1 MKLYKKIVIVIT
13 GIIILITGILT
24 HQNPLLMVPLFISL
38 FVMGFQSEANR
49 IGVLIGSVNSLVY
62 TGAYIYMGVYA
73 SAASALL
80 FSFPIQL
87 MTFFR
92 WKRKAYKKTVV
103 FKRMSDKVRVLFS
116 VGVLA
121 LWAVTAYI
129 FTLKD
134 YQYAVWD
141 SYLFIMGFIVPILT
155 MLAYIEY
162 TYLWIINCI
171 IGLFLNVQ
179 MFLVDHTTANYFIYG
194 VYALYSVIGAY
205 ISVQR
210 YYKEQ
215 QNISDKKMKPWKRI
229 FAVVLAVIISL
240 GGLFVTVKDELLYP
254 SYEMT
259 DSIKF
264 AQSLGRGWNL
274 GNTMDACEK
283 FSSEKAGLETETMWG
298 NPETTKEL
306 FAYVKECGF
315 DSIRIPITWAQHLG
329 DAPDYTIDKAWL
341 DRVNTMVDWCYEL
354 DMKVIINVHH
364 DDAFWLITDNAHKEQ
379 STEILTKIWAQLC
392 ERFKNYDENLV
403 FDVMNEPRVAN
414 AEDEWQGN
422 EESREVVN
430 HLNFAALETIRN
442 GGGYNA
448 TRYVMIP
455 TYAASG
461 LPENVNAL
469 KLPDDDRVLI
479 SVHYYHATAHQSEF
493 SDAEE
498 VWGNMSKLELY
509 KIFRNIHERFIDKG
523 YGVVLSEFG
532 YTDRDNIQNLAE
544 NTRFYVELAE
554 KMGFSCMVWDN
565 GESFMLID
573 RTALSKKYPE
583 YIDAIVGE

>member
-1 MKLYKKIVIVIT
+1 MKLYKKIIIVIT
-13 GIIILITGILT
+13 GIIILITGIVT
-24 HQNPLLMVPLFISL
+24 HQQPLLMVPLFISL

-92 WKRKAYKKTVV
+92 WKKKAYKKTVV
-103 FKRMSDKVRVLFS
+103 FKKMSTKARILFAA
-116 VGVLA
+116 GVVA
-121 LWAVTAYI
+121 LWSVTAYI

-134 YQYAVWD
+134 YQYAIWD

-162 TYLWIINCI
+162 TYLWIVNCI

-179 MFLVDHTTANYFIYG
+179 MFLVDYTTANYFIYG
-194 VYALYSVIGAY
+194 VYALCSVIGAY

-210 YYKEQ
+210 FYKEQ
-215 QNISDKKMKPWKRI
+215 QNIPDKKMKLWKRI
-229 FAVVLAVIISL
+229 VAVALAVIISL
-240 GGLFVTVKDELLYP
+240 GGLFATVKDDLLYP

-329 DAPDYTIDKAWL
+329 DAPDYKIDDAWL

-364 DDAFWLITDNAHKEQ
+364 DDAFWLITDNAHKNEA
-379 STEILTKIWAQLC
+379 THILTKVWAQIS
-392 ERFKNYDENLV
+392 ERFKDYDENLV

-469 KLPDDDRVLI
+469 KLPEDDRVLV

-493 SDAEE
+493 YDAEE
-498 VWGNMSKLELY
+498 VWGNTSKLELY
-509 KIFRNIHERFIDKG
+509 KIFRNIHDKFIAKG

-532 YTDRDNIQNLAE
+532 YTDREHIDNLAE
-544 NTRFYVELAE
+544 NTRFYVNLAE
-554 KMGFSCMVWDN
+554 KLGFSCMVWDN

-573 RTALSKKYPE
+573 RKNLSQKYPQYVE
-583 YIDAIVGE
+583 AIVGE

>member
-92 WKRKAYKKTVV
+92 WKKKAYKKTVV
-103 FKRMSDKVRVLFS
+103 FKKMSTKARILFAA
-116 VGVLA
+116 GVVA
-121 LWAVTAYI
+121 LWSVTAYV

-134 YQYAVWD
+134 YQYAIWD

-162 TYLWIINCI
+162 TYLWIVNCI

-179 MFLVDHTTANYFIYG
+179 MFLVDYTTANYFIYG

-210 YYKEQ
+210 FYKEQ
-215 QNISDKKMKPWKRI
+215 QNIPDKKMKLWKRI
-229 FAVVLAVIISL
+229 VAVALAVIISL
-240 GGLFVTVKDELLYP
+240 GGLFATVKDDLLYP

-306 FAYVKECGF
+306 FAYVKE
-315 DSIRIPITWAQHLG
+315 
-329 DAPDYTIDKAWL
+329 
-341 DRVNTMVDWCYEL
+341 
-354 DMKVIINVHH
+354 
-364 DDAFWLITDNAHKEQ
+364 
-379 STEILTKIWAQLC
+379 
-392 ERFKNYDENLV
+392 
-403 FDVMNEPRVAN
+403 
-414 AEDEWQGN
+414 
-422 EESREVVN
+422 
-430 HLNFAALETIRN
+430 
-442 GGGYNA
+442 
-448 TRYVMIP
+448 
-455 TYAASG
+455 
-461 LPENVNAL
+461 
-469 KLPDDDRVLI
+469 
-479 SVHYYHATAHQSEF
+479 
-493 SDAEE
+493 
-498 VWGNMSKLELY
+498 
-509 KIFRNIHERFIDKG
+509 
-523 YGVVLSEFG
+523 
-532 YTDRDNIQNLAE
+532 
-544 NTRFYVELAE
+544 
-554 KMGFSCMVWDN
+554 
-565 GESFMLID
+565 
-573 RTALSKKYPE
+573 
-583 YIDAIVGE
+583 